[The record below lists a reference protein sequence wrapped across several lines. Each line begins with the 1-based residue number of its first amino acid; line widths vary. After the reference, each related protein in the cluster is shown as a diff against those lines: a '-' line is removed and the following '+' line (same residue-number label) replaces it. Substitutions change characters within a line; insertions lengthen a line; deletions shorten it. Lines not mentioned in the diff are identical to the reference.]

1 MNVET
6 NAVEDQVQELKM
18 MIGDREEQIR
28 ALREELSTQVDGS
41 KALENKNN
49 SLGNRIEQ
57 LVVESKQKNKQYE
70 ELEA

>member
-1 MNVET
+1 MHVET

-28 ALREELSTQVDGS
+28 ALREELSTQGDGS

-57 LVVESKQKNKQYE
+57 LVVESKQKNKQCE

>member
-1 MNVET
+1 MHVET